1 MLLEMQMVAWTM
13 KVVLATRNQTIK
25 KSRNT
30 LSYRRKLKTRLQTDF
45 GEDITFLSPK
55 NKTLTE
61 VVISSEYL
69 NAEMLQTLQR
79 Y

>member
-13 KVVLATRNQTIK
+13 KVVLATRNQTMK

>member
-1 MLLEMQMVAWTM
+1 MLLQLQM
-13 KVVLATRNQTIK
+13 KVVLATRNQTTK

-30 LSYRRKLKTRLQTDF
+30 SSYIRKLKTRLQTDF

-61 VVISSEYL
+61 VVLSSEYL
-69 NAEMLQTLQR
+69 NAEMLKTLQR

>member
-1 MLLEMQMVAWTM
+1 MLLQMQMVTSTM
-13 KVVLATRNQTIK
+13 KVVLATQNQTTK

-30 LSYRRKLKTRLQTDF
+30 SSYRRKLKTRLQTHF
-45 GEDITFLSPK
+45 GEDITFLGPK

-61 VVISSEYL
+61 VVISLEYL
-69 NAEMLQTLQR
+69 NI